1 MKEFQ
6 PYYGVIKVD
15 EMQEVKELEEEIK
28 REAMLPTLEKIRLL
42 QTVIEQKVRGYVM
55 VMMSDNNT
63 ILIKV
68 RNNGLEYKYRAESCC
83 LQETIGIVL
92 NDFLFKYRQYVLS
105 EYFLVGWKAGAE

>member
-6 PYYGVIKVD
+6 PYYGVIEPA
-15 EMQEVKELEEEIK
+15 EMQEVEELEEEIK
-28 REAMLPTLEKIRLL
+28 REAMLPTLENIRLL

-68 RNNGLEYKYRAESCC
+68 RNEGLDYKYRVESID
-83 LQETIGIVL
+83 LQENIGIVL
-92 NDFLFKYRQYVLS
+92 HDFLHHYKQEVLS
-105 EYFLVGWKAGAE
+105 KYFTGKNL